1 MHSLPVIAYCIAYL
15 AQINMETKSIC
26 QTCLQILPFIS
37 LLFIYTALWFL
48 TVPEAG
54 KSKFKA
60 LAK

>member
-1 MHSLPVIAYCIAYL
+1 MNSLLVIAYYIVHL

-37 LLFIYTALWFL
+37 FLFIYTALWIL
-48 TVPEAG
+48 TVLEAG

-60 LAK
+60 LGK